1 MTSTVTNLLEALALF
16 VLGVAIVAAGIYIRR
31 SDDLPGATLLG
42 VVALLASI
50 VLGVKI
56 ARNRLS
62 ARTVRAA
69 FAVAVLVTVFQ
80 GFLVYRIVL
89 AAPPLHPEPQSVPS
103 AVASPPSSQWTQAV
117 EQARQVVRASLT
129 DQNLP
134 GLSVAVGAGGTV
146 AWAEGFGWADVKQ
159 RRPVTP
165 EMRFRMGT
173 GSTLLTT
180 AGARLLM
187 EQGKLKLDSPI
198 QTVSVDDED
207 PRFRQRC
214 ERPADAVSAAIA
226 GAAGQPFLTFMQ
238 QQVFQPLGMDNTAA
252 ESSTEENPEHVGEPE
267 EDAPI
272 LNIIHDGL
280 LAPLGGGRRYGPESI
295 ATVYIPRFG
304 TDPRRGVERMR
315 PRNYSCFAGS
325 MAFYS
330 TPSDL
335 VRFGLANG
343 GGGDGELV
351 GGRVMSLLTLP
362 DRGVVVAVMSNV
374 THADTSAL
382 AQRLAAAFAR

>member
-1 MTSTVTNLLEALALF
+1 MTSTVTNLLKALALF

-31 SDDLPGATLLG
+31 TDDLPGATLLG
-42 VVALLASI
+42 VVSLLASI

-69 FAVAVLVTVFQ
+69 FAIGVLVALFE
-80 GFLVYRIVL
+80 GFLVYRTL
-89 AAPPLHPEPQSVPS
+89 AAPLHPKPQNVPS
-103 AVASPPSSQWTQAV
+103 AVQSAPSSQWTQAV
-117 EQARQVVRASLT
+117 EHARQVVRAALS

-146 AWAEGFGWADVKQ
+146 AWAEGFGWADIKH

-165 EMRFRMGT
+165 DMRFRMGT
-173 GSTLLTT
+173 GSTLLTA
-180 AGARLLM
+180 AGARMLM

-214 ERPADAVSAAIA
+214 EQPVDAASAAIA
-226 GAAGQPFLTFMQ
+226 HAAGQPFLTFMQ
-238 QQVFQPLGMDNTAA
+238 QQVFQPLGMNNTAA

-280 LAPLGGGRRYGPESI
+280 LTPLGGGRRYGPETI

-335 VRFGLANG
+335 VRFGLANNG
-343 GGGDGELV
+343 VGDGELV

-374 THADTSAL
+374 THADTSVI
-382 AQRLAAAFAR
+382 AQRVAAAFAQ

>member
-1 MTSTVTNLLEALALF
+1 MTTATNLLKALALF
-16 VLGVAIVAAGIYIRR
+16 ALGVAIVASGIYIRR
-31 SDDLPGATLLG
+31 SDDMPGATLLG
-42 VVALLASI
+42 VVSLLASM

-62 ARTVRAA
+62 AGTVRAA
-69 FAVAVLVTVFQ
+69 FAVGMLVALFE
-80 GFLVYRIVL
+80 GFLAYRVAV
-89 AAPPLHPEPQSVPS
+89 AAPLHPEPRNVPS
-103 AVASPPSSQWTQAV
+103 AVQDAPSSQWTQAV
-117 EQARQVVRASLT
+117 AQARPVVRAALS

-134 GLSVAVGAGGTV
+134 GLSVAVGASGTV
-146 AWAEGFGWADVKQ
+146 AWAEGFGWADIKH

-165 EMRFRMGT
+165 DMRFRMGT
-173 GSTLLTT
+173 GSTLLTA
-180 AGARLLM
+180 AGARRLT
-187 EQGKLKLDSPI
+187 EGGKLKLDSPI
-198 QTVSVDDED
+198 ETVRVEDED

-214 ERPADAVSAAIA
+214 PQPVDPASAAIA
-226 GAAGQPFLTFMQ
+226 KAAGQPFFTFMQ
-238 QQVFQPLGMDNTAA
+238 EQVFQPLGMNNTAA

-280 LAPLGGGRRYGPESI
+280 LAPLGGGRRYGPETI
-295 ATVYIPRFG
+295 ATVYIPRYG

-335 VRFGLANG
+335 VRFGLANTG
-343 GGGDGELV
+343 GGEGELV
-351 GGRVMSLLTLP
+351 GGRVMSLLTWP
-362 DRGVVVAVMSNV
+362 DRGIVVAVMSNV
-374 THADTSAL
+374 THADTSVV
-382 AQRLAAAFAR
+382 AQRVAAAFAR

>member
-1 MTSTVTNLLEALALF
+1 MTSTVTKLLKALALF
-16 VLGVAIVAAGIYIRR
+16 VLGVGMVAAGIYIRR
-31 SDDLPGATLLG
+31 TDDLPGATLVG

-69 FAVAVLVTVFQ
+69 FAVGVLVALFEA
-80 GFLVYRIVL
+80 FMVYRIAL
-89 AAPPLHPEPQSVPS
+89 AAPLHPEPQNVPS
-103 AVASPPSSQWTQAV
+103 AVQSAPSSEWMQAV
-117 EQARQVVRASLT
+117 EHARQVVRAALS

-134 GLSVAVGAGGTV
+134 GLSVAVGAGGTL
-146 AWAEGFGWADVKQ
+146 AWAEGFGWADIKH

-165 EMRFRMGT
+165 DMRFRMGT
-173 GSTLLTT
+173 GSTLLT
-180 AGARLLM
+180 AVGARMLM

-198 QTVSVDDED
+198 QTVSVDDQD

-214 ERPADAVSAAIA
+214 EQPVDALSAAIA
-226 GAAGQPFLTFMQ
+226 HAAGQPFLTFME
-238 QQVFQPLGMDNTAA
+238 QQVFQPLGMRNTAA

-280 LAPLGGGRRYGPESI
+280 LAPLGSERRYGPETI

-335 VRFGLANG
+335 VRFGLANDG
-343 GGGDGELV
+343 VGDGELA
-351 GGRVMSLLTLP
+351 GGWVMSLLTLP

-374 THADTSAL
+374 THADTSVI
-382 AQRLAAAFAR
+382 AQRVAAAFAR

>member
-1 MTSTVTNLLEALALF
+1 MTSTVTNLLETLALF
-16 VLGVAIVAAGIYIRR
+16 VLGVAMVAAGIYIRR
-31 SDDLPGATLLG
+31 TDDLPGATLLG
-42 VVALLASI
+42 VVSLLASI

-69 FAVAVLVTVFQ
+69 FAVGVLVALVE
-80 GFLVYRIVL
+80 GLLVYRIAL
-89 AAPPLHPEPQSVPS
+89 AAPLHPEPLNVPS
-103 AVASPPSSQWTQAV
+103 AVQSAPSSEWTQAV
-117 EQARQVVRASLT
+117 EHARQVVRAALS

-146 AWAEGFGWADVKQ
+146 AWAEGFGWADIKH

-165 EMRFRMGT
+165 DIRFRMGT
-173 GSTLLTT
+173 GSTLLTA
-180 AGARLLM
+180 AGARMLI

-198 QTVSVDDED
+198 QTVSVDDDD

-214 ERPADAVSAAIA
+214 EQPVDAVSAAIA
-226 GAAGQPFLTFMQ
+226 HAAGQAFLTFMQ
-238 QQVFQPLGMDNTAA
+238 QQVFQPLGMNDTAA

-280 LAPLGGGRRYGPESI
+280 LTPLGGGRRYGPETI

-304 TDPRRGVERMR
+304 TEPRRGVERMR

-335 VRFGLANG
+335 VRFGLANNG
-343 GGGDGELV
+343 VGDGELV
-351 GGRVMSLLTLP
+351 GGSVMSLLTLP

-374 THADTSAL
+374 THADTSVI
-382 AQRLAAAFAR
+382 AQRVAAAFAP

>member
-1 MTSTVTNLLEALALF
+1 MASTVTNLLKALALF

-31 SDDLPGATLLG
+31 TDDLSGATLLG
-42 VVALLASI
+42 VVSLLASI

-69 FAVAVLVTVFQ
+69 FAVGVLVALFE
-80 GFLVYRIVL
+80 GLMVYRTAL
-89 AAPPLHPEPQSVPS
+89 AAPLHPEPQKIPS
-103 AVASPPSSQWTQAV
+103 AVQSAAPSEWTQAV
-117 EQARQVVRASLT
+117 EHARQVVRAALS

-134 GLSVAVGAGGTV
+134 GLSVAAGAGGTV
-146 AWAEGFGWADVKQ
+146 AWAEGFGWADIKH

-165 EMRFRMGT
+165 DMRFRMGT
-173 GSTLLTT
+173 GSTLLTA
-180 AGARLLM
+180 AGARMLM
-187 EQGKLKLDSPI
+187 EQGKLSLDSPI
-198 QTVSVDDED
+198 QTVRVDDED

-214 ERPADAVSAAIA
+214 EQPVDAVSAAIA
-226 GAAGQPFLTFMQ
+226 NAAGQPFLTFMQ
-238 QQVFQPLGMDNTAA
+238 QRVFQPLGMNHTAA

-280 LAPLGGGRRYGPESI
+280 LAPLGGGRRYGPETI
-295 ATVYIPRFG
+295 ATVYIPRWG
-304 TDPRRGVERMR
+304 TDPRRGVQRMR
-315 PRNYSCFAGS
+315 PRNYSCFGGS

-335 VRFGLANG
+335 VRFGLANAG
-343 GGGDGELV
+343 DGDGELV
-351 GGRVMSLLTLP
+351 GGRVMSLLTRP
-362 DRGVVVAVMSNV
+362 DQGVVVAVMANV
-374 THADTSAL
+374 THADTSVI
-382 AQRLAAAFAR
+382 AQRVDAAFAQ

>member
-1 MTSTVTNLLEALALF
+1 MTSTVTNLLRALALF

-31 SDDLPGATLLG
+31 TDDLPGATLLG
-42 VVALLASI
+42 VVSLLASI

-69 FAVAVLVTVFQ
+69 FAVGVLVALFE
-80 GFLVYRIVL
+80 GFLVYRTL
-89 AAPPLHPEPQSVPS
+89 AAPLHPEPRSVPS
-103 AVASPPSSQWTQAV
+103 AVQSAPSSQWTQAV
-117 EQARQVVRASLT
+117 EQARQVVRAALS

-146 AWAEGFGWADVKQ
+146 GWAEGFGWADIKH

-165 EMRFRMGT
+165 DMRFRMGT
-173 GSTLLTT
+173 GSTLLTA
-180 AGARLLM
+180 AGARMLM

-214 ERPADAVSAAIA
+214 EHAVDAVSAAIA
-226 GAAGQPFLTFMQ
+226 NAAGQPFLTFMQ
-238 QQVFQPLGMDNTAA
+238 QQVFQPLGMNNTAA
-252 ESSTEENPEHVGEPE
+252 ESSTEENPEHVGEPA

-272 LNIIHDGL
+272 LSIIHDGL
-280 LAPLGGGRRYGPESI
+280 LTPLGGGRRYGPETI

-335 VRFGLANG
+335 VRFGLANN

-351 GGRVMSLLTLP
+351 GG
-362 DRGVVVAVMSNV
+362 G
-374 THADTSAL
+374 
-382 AQRLAAAFAR
+382 

>member
-1 MTSTVTNLLEALALF
+1 MTSTATTRLKALALF
-16 VLGVAIVAAGIYIRR
+16 LVGFAASAGGTYIRR
-31 SDDLPGATLLG
+31 TDDLPGATLLG
-42 VVALLASI
+42 GVWLLASI

-69 FAVAVLVTVFQ
+69 FALGVLVALFE
-80 GFLVYRIVL
+80 GFLVYRIVF
-89 AAPPLHPEPQSVPS
+89 APPLHPDPRNVAS
-103 AVASPPSSQWTQAV
+103 AVQSAPSSEWTQAV
-117 EQARQVVRASLT
+117 EQARQVVRAALSG
-129 DQNLP
+129 QNLP

-146 AWAEGFGWADVKQ
+146 AWAEGFGWADIKH

-165 EMRFRMGT
+165 DMRFRMGT
-173 GSTLLTT
+173 GSTLLTA
-180 AGARLLM
+180 AGARMLI

-198 QTVSVDDED
+198 QPVSVGDED

-226 GAAGQPFLTFMQ
+226 HAAGQPFLTFMQ
-238 QQVFQPLGMDNTAA
+238 QRVFQPLGMNDTGA
-252 ESSTEENPEHVGEPE
+252 ESSTEENPEHAGEPA
-267 EDAPI
+267 EDPPV
-272 LNIIHDGL
+272 LSIIHDGL
-280 LAPLGGGRRYGPESI
+280 LTPLGGGRRYGPETI

-304 TDPRRGVERMR
+304 TDPRRGVRRMR

-335 VRFGLANG
+335 VRFGLAKD

-362 DRGVVVAVMSNV
+362 ERGVVVAVMSNV
-374 THADTSAL
+374 THADTSVI
-382 AQRLAAAFAR
+382 AQRVAAAFAR

>member
-1 MTSTVTNLLEALALF
+1 MNSTVTNLPKALALV
-16 VLGVAIVAAGIYIRR
+16 VLGVTIVAAGIYIRR
-31 SDDLPGATLLG
+31 TDDLPGATLLG
-42 VVALLASI
+42 VVSLLASI

-69 FAVAVLVTVFQ
+69 FAVGVLVALFEGV
-80 GFLVYRIVL
+80 LAYRIAL
-89 AAPPLHPEPQSVPS
+89 AAPIHPEPQSVPS
-103 AVASPPSSQWTQAV
+103 AVQSAPLPQWAQAV
-117 EQARQVVRASLT
+117 EQARLVVRAALS

-146 AWAEGFGWADVKQ
+146 AWAEGFGWADIKD

-165 EMRFRMGT
+165 DMRFRMGT
-173 GSTLLTT
+173 ASTLLTA
-180 AGARLLM
+180 AGARMLT

-198 QTVSVDDED
+198 QTVSVGDED
-207 PRFRQRC
+207 PRFRKRC
-214 ERPADAVSAAIA
+214 EQPVDAVSAAIA
-226 GAAGQPFLTFMQ
+226 NAAGQPFLAFMQ
-238 QQVFQPLGMDNTAA
+238 QRVFEPLGMNNTAA
-252 ESSTEENPEHVGEPE
+252 ESSTEENPEHIGEPE

-272 LNIIHDGL
+272 LNIIADGL
-280 LAPLGGGRRYGPESI
+280 LTPLGGGRKYGPETI

-315 PRNYSCFAGS
+315 PRNYSCFGGS

-335 VRFGLANG
+335 VRFGLANNG
-343 GGGDGELV
+343 GGEGELV

-374 THADTSAL
+374 THADTSVL
-382 AQRLAAAFAR
+382 AQQVAAAFAR

>member
-1 MTSTVTNLLEALALF
+1 MTSTVTNLLKALALF
-16 VLGVAIVAAGIYIRR
+16 VLGVAIVAAGTYIRR
-31 SDDLPGATLLG
+31 TDDLPGATLLG
-42 VVALLASI
+42 ALSLLASI

-69 FAVAVLVTVFQ
+69 FAVGVPVALFE
-80 GFLVYRIVL
+80 GFLVYRIAF
-89 AAPPLHPEPQSVPS
+89 AAPLHPEPQNVPS
-103 AVASPPSSQWTQAV
+103 AAQSAPSLRWTQAV
-117 EQARQVVRASLT
+117 EHARQLVRTGLS

-146 AWAEGFGWADVKQ
+146 AWAEGFGWADIKQ

-165 EMRFRMGT
+165 DMRFRMGT
-173 GSTLLTT
+173 GSTLLTA
-180 AGARLLM
+180 AGARMLM
-187 EQGKLKLDSPI
+187 EQGRLKLESPI
-198 QTVSVDDED
+198 RTVSVGDED
-207 PRFRQRC
+207 PRVRQRC
-214 ERPADAVSAAIA
+214 EQPVDGVSAAIA
-226 GAAGQPFLTFMQ
+226 HAAGQPFLAFMQ
-238 QQVFQPLGMDNTAA
+238 QQVFQPLGMNDTAA

-280 LAPLGGGRRYGPESI
+280 LTPLGGGRRYGPETI

-304 TDPRRGVERMR
+304 ADPRRGVRRMR
-315 PRNYSCFAGS
+315 PRNYSCFGGS

-335 VRFGLANG
+335 VRFGLANDG
-343 GGGDGELV
+343 GGGGELV
-351 GGRVMSLLTLP
+351 GGRVMSLLTRR

-374 THADTSAL
+374 THADTSVL
-382 AQRLAAAFAR
+382 AQRVAAAFAR

>member
-1 MTSTVTNLLEALALF
+1 MTSTITNLPKALALF

-31 SDDLPGATLLG
+31 TDDLPGATLLG
-42 VVALLASI
+42 IVSLLASI

-56 ARNRLS
+56 ARHRLS

-69 FAVAVLVTVFQ
+69 FAVGVLVALFE
-80 GFLVYRIVL
+80 GFLVYRIAL
-89 AAPPLHPEPQSVPS
+89 AAPLHPEPQSVPS
-103 AVASPPSSQWTQAV
+103 AVQSAPLSQWTQAV
-117 EQARQVVRASLT
+117 EQARLVVRAALS

-146 AWAEGFGWADVKQ
+146 AWAEGFGWADIKD

-165 EMRFRMGT
+165 DMQFRMGT
-173 GSTLLTT
+173 ASTLLTA
-180 AGARLLM
+180 AGARVLM

-198 QTVSVDDED
+198 QTVSVDDQD
-207 PRFRQRC
+207 PRFRKRC
-214 ERPADAVSAAIA
+214 EQPVDAVSAAIA
-226 GAAGQPFLTFMQ
+226 NAAGQPFLTFMQ
-238 QQVFQPLGMDNTAA
+238 QQVFQPLGMNNTAA
-252 ESSTEENPEHVGEPE
+252 ESSTEENPEHIGEPE

-272 LNIIHDGL
+272 LNIIADGL
-280 LAPLGGGRRYGPESI
+280 LTPLGGGHRYGPETI

-335 VRFGLANG
+335 VRFGLANNG
-343 GGGDGELV
+343 GGEGELV

-374 THADTSAL
+374 THADTSVL
-382 AQRLAAAFAR
+382 AQEVAAAFTR

>member
-1 MTSTVTNLLEALALF
+1 MTSTVTKLLKALALF
-16 VLGVAIVAAGIYIRR
+16 VLGVGMVAAGIYIRR
-31 SDDLPGATLLG
+31 TDDLPGATLVG

-69 FAVAVLVTVFQ
+69 FAVGVLVALVE
-80 GFLVYRIVL
+80 GFMVYRIAL
-89 AAPPLHPEPQSVPS
+89 AAPLQPEPQNVPS
-103 AVASPPSSQWTQAV
+103 AVQSAPSSEWMQAV
-117 EQARQVVRASLT
+117 EHARQVVRAALS

-134 GLSVAVGAGGTV
+134 GLSVAVGAGGTL
-146 AWAEGFGWADVKQ
+146 AWAEGFGWADIKH

-165 EMRFRMGT
+165 DMRFRMGT
-173 GSTLLTT
+173 GSTLLT
-180 AGARLLM
+180 AVGARMLM

-198 QTVSVDDED
+198 QTVSVDDQD

-214 ERPADAVSAAIA
+214 EQPVDALSAAIA
-226 GAAGQPFLTFMQ
+226 HAAGQPFLTFME
-238 QQVFQPLGMDNTAA
+238 QQVFQPLGMRNTAA

-280 LAPLGGGRRYGPESI
+280 LAPLGSERRYGPETI

-335 VRFGLANG
+335 VRFGLANDG
-343 GGGDGELV
+343 VGDGELA
-351 GGRVMSLLTLP
+351 GGWVMSLLMLP

-374 THADTSAL
+374 THAGTSVI
-382 AQRLAAAFAR
+382 AQRVAAAFAR

>member
-1 MTSTVTNLLEALALF
+1 MTSTVTSLLKALALF
-16 VLGVAIVAAGIYIRR
+16 VLGAAIVAAGIYIRR
-31 SDDLPGATLLG
+31 TDDLPGVTLLG

-50 VLGVKI
+50 VMGVKV

-62 ARTVRAA
+62 TRTVRAA
-69 FAVAVLVTVFQ
+69 FAVGVLVTLVE
-80 GFLVYRIVL
+80 GFLVYRIAL
-89 AAPPLHPEPQSVPS
+89 AAPLHPEPLNEPS
-103 AVASPPSSQWTQAV
+103 AMQSAPSSQWTAAV
-117 EQARQVVRASLT
+117 EQAQQVVRAALS

-134 GLSVAVGAGGTV
+134 GLSVAVGAGGGV
-146 AWAEGFGWADVKQ
+146 AWAEGFGWADLKH

-165 EMRFRMGT
+165 DMQFRMGT
-173 GSTLLTT
+173 GSTLLTA
-180 AGARLLM
+180 AGARLLV

-198 QTVSVDDED
+198 QTISVDDED

-214 ERPADAVSAAIA
+214 EQPADAVSAAIA
-226 GAAGQPFLTFMQ
+226 RAAGQPFLAFMQ
-238 QQVFQPLGMDNTAA
+238 QQVFQPLGMSKTAA

-280 LAPLGGGRRYGPESI
+280 LAPLGGGRRYGPETI

-304 TDPRRGVERMR
+304 SDPRRGVERMR

-325 MAFYS
+325 LAFYS
-330 TPSDL
+330 TAPDL
-335 VRFGLANG
+335 VRFGLANNG
-343 GGGDGELV
+343 EGGDGELM
-351 GGRVMSLLTLP
+351 GGRVMSLLTRP

-374 THADTSAL
+374 THADTTAI
-382 AQRLAAAFAR
+382 AQRVAAAFAH